1 MSSTTTTTRPA
12 IAARKPLGHLGASHL
27 DSAAQFHAVPPR
39 IGKHLSLQLLASRAW
54 RSIGTIVAIT
64 EKKSGKVPT
73 DASDRGKVPDKHSR
87 D

>member
-54 RSIGTIVAIT
+54 RSIGTIVAIR
-64 EKKSGKVPT
+64 EKKKWKSDGKPLKIRT
-73 DASDRGKVPDKHSR
+73 KRGVLI
-87 D
+87 